1 MKKLFFVLLCAA
13 SVAAVSAAEYSYVWG
28 EVYPNYKSQIPSSDF
43 VTPDGVFRFTSDKA
57 DGTSGPQFSE
67 DSKAGLLYRLYA
79 DNTLR
84 IECLAGAQITAITFV
99 IGGNGHYKL
108 AQLTPSSGAM
118 QDPYLGKDETDTF
131 KEYRLFWA
139 GNTAD
144 VTFTV
149 GHECACGTDCDDPEK
164 GTSPGTCMTK
174 QMILT
179 TTAPEALEEVSNDHG
194 SADRQKSQMT
204 TALPIDR
211 NGKYLKNGH
220 LLIEHNGR
228 TFTAQGVEVR

>member
-1 MKKLFFVLLCAA
+1 MLILICKMKKLFFVLLCAA

-57 DGTSGPQFSE
+57 SGTSGPQFGE

-118 QDPYLGKDETDTF
+118 QDPYLGKDETSTF

-149 GHECACGTDCDDPEK
+149 GHECAYGIDCVDQGKE
-164 GTSPGTCMTK
+164 GEPGTCMTK

-179 TTAPEALEEVSNDHG
+179 TTAPEGIDEVQND
-194 SADRQKSQMT
+194 QSQMT

-211 NGKYLKNGH
+211 NGKYLKNGQ
-220 LLIEHNGR
+220 LFILRGNQSYTVLG
-228 TFTAQGVEVR
+228 QQLK